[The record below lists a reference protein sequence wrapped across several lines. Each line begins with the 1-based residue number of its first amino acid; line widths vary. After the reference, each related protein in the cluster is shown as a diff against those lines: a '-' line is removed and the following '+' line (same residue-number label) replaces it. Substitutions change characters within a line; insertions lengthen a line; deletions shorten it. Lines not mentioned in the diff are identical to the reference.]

1 MRANLSGL
9 VLVFLCGCGGLRPLP
24 VAEPPSNQT
33 EPNVSR
39 GLRPATTTP
48 QAIKNLQIY
57 SDSYFSTADS
67 LRIKEYTSSDISL
80 GGGILGI
87 LGGVGKSVEI
97 AVSGGLISTSAVM
110 FSDRYQLKEQAKN
123 YERAGDVMSCMY
135 RAAVFLEKIG
145 GAADS
150 VETPKFINYRV
161 DEVRA
166 KLRKSQIAVDLVSP
180 DMSKFE
186 AAAREFQTKR
196 SVAEDTRAKAKG
208 LADEVQELESEKQV
222 VTGELATAEADQ
234 TKASLNKSTSQLKTD
249 AWVIAKSNEV
259 VSKRS
264 LLANV
269 GMRLSNAKAAKTAAD
284 ADSAKAETEKILAEI
299 QKCSTEI

>member
-1 MRANLSGL
+1 MKSNLSGL
-9 VLVFLCGCGGLRPLP
+9 VLLFLCGCGGLRPVP
-24 VAEPPSNQT
+24 VIEPPSTQT

-39 GLRPATTTP
+39 GLSPATTTP
-48 QAIKNLQIY
+48 QAIKNLKIY

-67 LRIKEYTSSDISL
+67 LRTKEYISSDISL

-110 FSDRYQLKEQAKN
+110 FSDRYQLKVQATN
-123 YERAGDVMSCMY
+123 YEKAGDVMSCMY

-145 GAADS
+145 SASAS
-150 VETPKFINYRV
+150 VEAPKFINYRV

-166 KLRKSQIAVDLVSP
+166 KLRKSQIAVDLLSP

-186 AAAREFQTKR
+186 AAAQEFQTKR
-196 SVAEDTRAKAKG
+196 SAAEDASEKAKG
-208 LADEVQELESEKQV
+208 LADDVQQLESEKTA
-222 VTGELATAEADQ
+222 VTVDLATAEAEK
-234 TKASLNKSTSQLKTD
+234 TKDTLNKSTSQLKAD
-249 AWVIAKSNEV
+249 ALVIAKSNDV
-259 VSKRS
+259 ISKRN
-264 LLANV
+264 LLTRV
-269 GMRLSNAKAAKTAAD
+269 GLRLSNAIAAKMAAD
-284 ADSAKAETEKILAEI
+284 DESAKAEARKILAEI